1 MQLFSLLYVLIT
13 LTKLYNMDRVINI
26 KLKQVKIL
34 FFEA

>member
-13 LTKLYNMDRVINI
+13 LTKLYNMDRVVNF
-26 KLKQVKIL
+26 KLKQVKVL